1 MVRGLCAQLLGCVN
15 EDGSDNIG
23 YKFIDWPSS
32 EDAEAQE
39 YGIRA
44 LLKVAFES
52 CREILDLC
60 GDSEYASATEEA
72 LARLALRS
80 LPPPRN
86 KQAAALGVFAG
97 VLVPRARG
105 AGNFFLQRAGGAFH
119 LPFAIISSAPAP
131 GRETCAARSASCATI
146 TAACWIWAPP
156 PCGRISTFPGKR
168 AQKPIDS
175 LLREGEYDV
184 HGDNGGYCYKGYRHS
199 LCHGWAAGTV
209 RSRASSFSACG
220 RRKGAKSSSSVP
232 IWGIWNGRKENSP
245 RNRAIWNCLAAKNM
259 VK

>member
-1 MVRGLCAQLLGCVN
+1 M
-15 EDGSDNIG
+15 
-23 YKFIDWPSS
+23 
-32 EDAEAQE
+32 
-39 YGIRA
+39 
-44 LLKVAFES
+44 AFES

-97 VLVPRARG
+97 VLDPVRAEREIFSCNELEGLSTFLCYYILRARAR
-105 AGNFFLQRAGGAFH
+105 AGNMRGALGIVRNYYGGM
-119 LPFAIISSAPAP
+119 LDL
-131 GRETCAARSASCATI
+131 GAT
-146 TAACWIWAPP
+146 TMWEDFDLSWKKGA
-156 PCGRISTFPGKR
+156 
-168 AQKPIDS
+168 KPIDS